1 MEGSSN
7 YFVKPEQVAVLPCLL
22 CHSFPAAARLYLI
35 CLSFSTS
42 PDSFCNPLF
51 CNAWIA
57 AVCSHPSLPSLRRQN
72 VERVGNRLFFL
83 PFHSSQVLSCIQSG
97 KVAFSLSSD
106 HFSNFFSVNFL
117 PPGPFFLRG
126 DIRTRIFSSGSAF
139 RRCSLILYRRE
150 DAGRNRESPADRNNT
165 GICDASWY
173 SILRTEH

>member
-106 HFSNFFSVNFL
+106 QFFCCSSSL
-117 PPGPFFLRG
+117 PENAMPTDSIACRK
-126 DIRTRIFSSGSAF
+126 A
-139 RRCSLILYRRE
+139 
-150 DAGRNRESPADRNNT
+150 ESNT
-165 GICDASWY
+165 GFPNFWG
-173 SILRTEH
+173 

>member
-1 MEGSSN
+1 MKGSSN
-7 YFVKPEQVAVLPCLL
+7 YFVKPEQVAVLLCLP

-106 HFSNFFSVNFL
+106 
-117 PPGPFFLRG
+117 RK
-126 DIRTRIFSSGSAF
+126 RWSAGHLAA
-139 RRCSLILYRRE
+139 C
-150 DAGRNRESPADRNNT
+150 AGFGLFVSQLGESHCFQDDHR
-165 GICDASWY
+165 S
-173 SILRTEH
+173 

>member
-83 PFHSSQVLSCIQSG
+83 PFHSSHALSCIQSG

-106 HFSNFFSVNFL
+106 QSGQFIHFVANKGTPCPFHGLGTARWFL
-117 PPGPFFLRG
+117 TFGRMDPGP
-126 DIRTRIFSSGSAF
+126 
-139 RRCSLILYRRE
+139 
-150 DAGRNRESPADRNNT
+150 AGK
-165 GICDASWY
+165 
-173 SILRTEH
+173 